1 MNNKMLINISE
12 KLIELTATQGI
23 WTLISVSLTF
33 YILKNQKKRD
43 IKQEEREKNYQL
55 IISNL
60 SDKLNVVE
68 DIQEDIKE
76 IKNNLKK

>member
-1 MNNKMLINISE
+1 MSE